1 MYQPHLFISVGETAA
16 FFTLRET
23 YMHEIWTRGEGGQP
37 VCMLEERSFH
47 LFNLAQD
54 ADEAFNKAMNYSR
67 QQSMR
72 LTTTREGLRTE
83 MRDIKR
89 RNAEQ
94 MEEAAQLERLATA
107 RRNLG
112 HAQDRDAWLM
122 ESIMRNGGIHNFQFG
137 KYCGESIRKVAE
149 LDRDYIEYLLANPS
163 TEERY
168 DNSLP
173 TAQMEMALET
183 VEPRPE
189 SQYFG
194 EVGKR
199 TNGIEATVLKI
210 HRFYSQY
217 TTHYGDSGERCVQ
230 TLVTDAGEI
239 LVLFTCTDLGKVGDR
254 VRFNAMVKNHD
265 EYRDVKQTTLN
276 RPTKIEIFE
285 EEAA

>member
-1 MYQPHLFISVGETAA
+1 V
-16 FFTLRET
+16 
-23 YMHEIWTRGEGGQP
+23 
-37 VCMLEERSFH
+37 
-47 LFNLAQD
+47 
-54 ADEAFNKAMNYSR
+54 
-67 QQSMR
+67 
-72 LTTTREGLRTE
+72 
-83 MRDIKR
+83 
-89 RNAEQ
+89 
-94 MEEAAQLERLATA
+94 
-107 RRNLG
+107 
-112 HAQDRDAWLM
+112 
-122 ESIMRNGGIHNFQFG
+122 
-137 KYCGESIRKVAE
+137 
-149 LDRDYIEYLLANPS
+149 
-163 TEERY
+163 RY